1 MIEPYYMIDFSA
13 SDCMFEIR
21 VNDIPMITM
30 NIEGQAATKIPINQ
44 AISKS
49 GKQEI
54 TIKVLPLHG
63 KSSLSS
69 ATQLNYTIQLYE
81 VFNNY
86 FNFNKQLE
94 GYESPKIDEEKVVPL
109 LTDTTTFDAEI
120 PYQLRDYWKD
130 GQDLNHTD
138 DLNLKLRNAYLSLGN
153 IINEDNYDLFSKK
166 MANREFNMATSMYLS
181 DKASKS
187 RLNGLINDF
196 KNGFD
201 TISLS
206 KKAATIYSA
215 YGKKVALKK
224 PNGEPALS
232 FINKES
238 NEELMLDIE
247 FYLPEGSDQF
257 EII

>member
-13 SDCMFEIR
+13 SACMFEIR
-21 VNDIPMITM
+21 VNDTPLITM

-54 TIKVLPLHG
+54 TIKMLPLLG

-69 ATQLNYTIQLYE
+69 VAQLNCTIQLYE

-86 FNFNKQLE
+86 FTFNKQLE

-109 LTDTTTFDAEI
+109 LINTTTFDAKI
-120 PYQLRDYWKD
+120 PYQLRDHWKS
-130 GQDLNHTD
+130 GQDLNNID
-138 DLNLKLRNAYLSLGN
+138 DLDLKLRKAYLLLGK
-153 IINEDNYDLFSKK
+153 IINEDKYDLFSKK

-187 RLNGLINDF
+187 RLNGLITDF
-196 KNGFD
+196 KNGFNVM
-201 TISLS
+201 SLS
-206 KKAATIYSA
+206 ENAIVILSA
-215 YGKKVALKK
+215 YGKKAALKK

-232 FINKES
+232 FINKVS
-238 NEELMLDIE
+238 KEELMLDVE